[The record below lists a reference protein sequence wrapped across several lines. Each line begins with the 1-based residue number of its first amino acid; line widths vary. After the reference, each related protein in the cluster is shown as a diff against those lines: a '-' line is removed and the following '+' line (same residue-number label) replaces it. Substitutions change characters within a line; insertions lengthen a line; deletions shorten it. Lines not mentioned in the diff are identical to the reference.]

1 MLVLSRKSGEAI
13 QISDDITLT
22 VSRVRGGRVRLSIEA
37 PKNIRILRKEVAA
50 AEDVG
55 TNQVIVVRGDAA
67 SGANHLIPPSN
78 GPVRGVEPPG
88 YV

>member
-37 PKNIRILRKEVAA
+37 PKSIRIFRKEVKA
-50 AEDVG
+50 AEDV
-55 TNQVIVVRGDAA
+55 AA
-67 SGANHLIPPSN
+67 DERLPAS
-78 GPVRGVEPPG
+78 
-88 YV
+88 

>member
-22 VSRVRGGRVRLSIEA
+22 VSRVRGGRVRLAIEA

-50 AEDVG
+50 ADDV
-55 TNQVIVVRGDAA
+55 AA
-67 SGANHLIPPSN
+67 D
-78 GPVRGVEPPG
+78 EPLPAS
-88 YV
+88 

>member
-37 PKNIRILRKEVAA
+37 PKSIRILRKEVKA
-50 AEDVG
+50 AENV
-55 TNQVIVVRGDAA
+55 AA
-67 SGANHLIPPSN
+67 DERLPAS
-78 GPVRGVEPPG
+78 
-88 YV
+88 

>member
-37 PKNIRILRKEVAA
+37 PKSIRILRKEVKA
-50 AEDVG
+50 AEDV
-55 TNQVIVVRGDAA
+55 AA
-67 SGANHLIPPSN
+67 DERLPAS
-78 GPVRGVEPPG
+78 
-88 YV
+88 

>member
-50 AEDVG
+50 AENVEADE
-55 TNQVIVVRGDAA
+55 RLPA
-67 SGANHLIPPSN
+67 S
-78 GPVRGVEPPG
+78 
-88 YV
+88 